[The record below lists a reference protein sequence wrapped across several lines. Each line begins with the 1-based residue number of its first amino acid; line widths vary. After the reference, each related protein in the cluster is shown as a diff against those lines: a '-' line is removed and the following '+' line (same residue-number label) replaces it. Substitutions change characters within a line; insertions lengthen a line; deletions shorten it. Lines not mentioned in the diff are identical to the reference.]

1 MPKTALF
8 IAGAWMHVSSWD
20 GFRRSFEAAGYTTL
34 APAWPYLEAAPAAL
48 RDKTDPRLN
57 AIGLKDIADHYA
69 AVIGGL
75 AEPPLIVGHSFG
87 GLITQ
92 LLLDRGLGSAGI
104 AIDPGPIAGVLPGP
118 VSFLAAFP
126 PLLKGPRGIFTL
138 PREGFA
144 KSFANTVPQAELAAF
159 YDSYVV
165 PVPTRIF
172 YQAALMLGTRVNAR
186 DRKQPLLITAAEHDR
201 TVTPY
206 LARAAYNIQRR
217 SAARTDFRLFPNR
230 SHFLCNEK
238 GWEEVAAAAI
248 EWAGGNQI

>member
-1 MPKTALF
+1 MPNTALF
-8 IAGAWMHVSSWD
+8 ITGAWMHVSSWD
-20 GFRRSFEAAGYTTL
+20 KFRGPFAAAGYETI
-34 APAWPYLEAAPAAL
+34 APAWPYLDAPSATL

-57 AIGLKDIADHYA
+57 AIGLKEITDHYA
-69 AVIGGL
+69 AIIANL
-75 AEPPLIVGHSFG
+75 DAPPLIVGHSFG

-118 VSFLAAFP
+118 VSLLAAFP
-126 PLLKGPRGIFTL
+126 PLLKGPRGSFTL

-144 KSFANTVPQAELAAF
+144 KSFANTVPVAEQPGF
-159 YDSYVV
+159 YDAYVI

-186 DRKQPLLITAAEHDR
+186 ARKQPLLITGAEHDR

-206 LARAAYNIQRR
+206 LARAAYNIQRH
-217 SAARTDFRLFPNR
+217 SAARTDFKLFADR

-238 GWEEVAAAAI
+238 GWEEVASTAI
-248 EWAGGNQI
+248 DWAKANNI